1 MTSNRELSE
10 HPLPTGSQTD
20 SGNLGC
26 EARGW
31 NRQLGAEP
39 EKPKQSEPCEPAK
52 PTRPEDEET
61 IAHPSD
67 LGPADPSGAGR
78 LLEPGSGRLPALSP
92 WKRLPR
98 RGKKSRRAKGVP
110 GATRS
115 LLP

>member
-10 HPLPTGSQTD
+10 HPQPTGSQTD

-61 IAHPSD
+61 IPHPSD
-67 LGPADPSGAGR
+67 LGPADPSGAR
-78 LLEPGSGRLPALSP
+78 SPSGARVRASP
-92 WKRLPR
+92 RPLAVEAPSEER
-98 RGKKSRRAKGVP
+98 
-110 GATRS
+110 
-115 LLP
+115 